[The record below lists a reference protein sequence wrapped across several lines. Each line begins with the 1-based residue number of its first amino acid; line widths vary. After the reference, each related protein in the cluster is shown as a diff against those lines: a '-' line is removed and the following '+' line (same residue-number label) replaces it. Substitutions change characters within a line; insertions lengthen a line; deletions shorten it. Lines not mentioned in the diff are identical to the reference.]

1 MKSLKCFF
9 LIISMPIFLV
19 NAQESP
25 KYSPYTLESTFQKL
39 KSKYPFIEPIKPIVS
54 IEIISKENIIY
65 KEINDSK
72 LKLDVYFPS
81 DYKNKTF
88 PTVLLIHGG
97 GWLTGSKENQRIMAQ
112 NLALKGYVAITV
124 SYRLGFEATYPAAI
138 NDIKDAI
145 VWVKQHS
152 KKYHINQSKIA
163 VLGASAGAQLATLVG
178 VTPNSGMFSLHPK
191 VSNEIQA
198 IINIDGIVSFIHP
211 NAEEGTMAS
220 IWLGGSKESNFNK
233 WKEASPLEYVNEN
246 SPPTIF
252 INSSMDRFHAGR
264 DEFVKILKH
273 HKIYYEIHTLADAP
287 HSFWLVQPWFNQALN
302 YVVAFLDKIFK

>member
-1 MKSLKCFF
+1 MKFLKCFF

-19 NAQESP
+19 NAQESI
-25 KYSPYTLESTFQKL
+25 KYTPYTLESTFQKL
-39 KSKYPFIEPIKPIVS
+39 KSKYPFIEPIKTIVS
-54 IEIISKENIIY
+54 RGIISKENIIY

-81 DYKNKTF
+81 DYNNKTF
-88 PTVLLIHGG
+88 PAVLLIHGG
-97 GWLTGSKENQRIMAQ
+97 GWLTGGKENQRIMAQ

-124 SYRLGFEATYPAAI
+124 SYRLGLKAKYPAAI

-145 VWVKQHS
+145 VWVKKHS
-152 KKYHINQSKIA
+152 KKYHINQGKIA
-163 VLGASAGAQLATLVG
+163 VLGASSGAQLATLVG
-178 VTPNSGMFSLHPK
+178 VTPNSGMYSSHPK

-233 WKEASPLEYVNEN
+233 WKEASPLEYVNKN

-252 INSSMDRFHAGR
+252 LNSSMDRFHAGR
-264 DEFVKILKH
+264 DEFVKILKE

-287 HSFWLVQPWFNQALN
+287 HSFWLVQPWFTQALN
-302 YVVAFLDKIFK
+302 YVVPFLDKIFK

>member
-1 MKSLKCFF
+1 MKFLKCFF

-39 KSKYPFIEPIKPIVS
+39 RSKYPFIEPIKPIVS

-112 NLALKGYVAITV
+112 NLALKGYVTITV

>member
-1 MKSLKCFF
+1 MKYFISLF
-9 LIISMPIFLV
+9 LIYISLIF
-19 NAQESP
+19 NINSQEKSIFP
-25 KYSPYTLESTFQKL
+25 TYTIEATFQKL
-39 KSKYPFIEPIKPIVS
+39 KSKYSFIEPIKPIFS
-54 IEIISKENIIY
+54 REIISKENIIY
-65 KEINDSK
+65 KEINHSN
-72 LKLDVYFPS
+72 LKLDIYFPS
-81 DYKNKTF
+81 DNENKSF
-88 PTVLLIHGG
+88 PTVVLIHGG

-124 SYRLGFEATYPAAI
+124 SYRLGLEAKYPAAI

-152 KKYHINQSKIA
+152 KKYHINQGKIA
-163 VLGASAGAQLATLVG
+163 VLGASSGAQLATLVG
-178 VTPNSGMFSLHPK
+178 VTPNSEMYSTHPII
-191 VSNEIQA
+191 SNEIQA

-273 HKIYYEIHTLADAP
+273 HKIYYEIHTLSDAP
-287 HSFWLVQPWFNQALN
+287 HSFWLVQPWFNQTFN
-302 YVVAFLDKIFK
+302 YIIVFLDKIFK